1 MITFMFNKIQA
12 WDEHAIQKISSLSN
26 KFLDHIM
33 VFFTRLGNSGIIW
46 AIIATLLLIRKSN
59 RIISLKIFF
68 ALVLS
73 AIMGELIIKYTV
85 GRARPSENIS
95 KDDLLIRKPKTY
107 SFPSGHTSSSFS
119 SALVI
124 SMAFPQPIIIGS
136 VFILASIIAFS
147 RIYLKVHY
155 PTDVLAGIV
164 LGFVIAFLVEI
175 ILT

>member
-1 MITFMFNKIQA
+1 MFNKIQA
-12 WDEHAIQKISSLSN
+12 WDEHVIEKVNSFSN

-33 VFFTRLGNSGIIW
+33 VFFTKLGNSGIIW
-46 AIIATLLLIRKSN
+46 ATIATLLLIKKSN
-59 RIISLKIFF
+59 RTTSLKIFF

-73 AIMGELIIKYTV
+73 AIMGEFIIKYTV
-85 GRARPSENIS
+85 GRVRPSENIS
-95 KDDLLIRKPKTY
+95 KDKLLIRKPKTY

-124 SMAFPQPIIIGS
+124 STAFPYPAIVIS

-155 PTDVLAGIV
+155 PTDVFAGII